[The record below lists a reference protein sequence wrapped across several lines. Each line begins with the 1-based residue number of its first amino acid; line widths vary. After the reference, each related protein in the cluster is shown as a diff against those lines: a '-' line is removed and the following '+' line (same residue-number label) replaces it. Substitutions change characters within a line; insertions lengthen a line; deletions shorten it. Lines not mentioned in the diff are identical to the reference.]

1 MSTAAAATAPQAI
14 TTCSPACEEDTPQ
27 LVMNSR
33 GRVAR
38 AVAGLAW
45 LAGGGLLATRKLPG
59 EIALWPAS
67 LVPTWFGISH
77 LVAAVIA
84 YRGCPEL
91 GAIPTVFLGRPVPTV
106 CEVWERIDK
115 GISGAAPAA
124 AGDGA
129 ASITAD
135 PLADLRALVP
145 ACSLSTDE
153 ARRQRARYE
162 KATAAVLDLHR
173 ENSQLEVRFS
183 SAVDEKALAELIE
196 TESRCC
202 PFLDMSYDAARRALT
217 VGVADPEHEPA
228 LDAIAF
234 GFGDG
239 A

>member
-1 MSTAAAATAPQAI
+1 MSTAAAATAPRAI
-14 TTCSPACEEDTPQ
+14 TTCSPACEEDTPN
-27 LVMNSR
+27 LLMNSR
-33 GRVAR
+33 GRLAR

-45 LAGGGLLATRKLPG
+45 LAGGGVLATRKLPG
-59 EIALWPAS
+59 DIALWPAS

-91 GAIPTVFLGRPVPTV
+91 GAIPTVFLGKPVPTV
-106 CEVWERIDK
+106 CEVWERIDR
-115 GISGAAPAA
+115 GIGGAVPAA
-124 AGDGA
+124 AGEEA
-129 ASITAD
+129 ASTAVD

-145 ACSLSTDE
+145 ACSLSSEE

-173 ENSQLEVRFS
+173 EKSQLEVSFS
-183 SAVDEKALAELIE
+183 SVVDEEVLSELIE
-196 TESRCC
+196 TESHCC

-228 LDAIAF
+228 LDAVAF
-234 GFGDG
+234 GFGGG